1 MKMKLTIETIETISL
16 AEMVDVCE
24 QAEDKILESTDSS
37 MAFFR
42 MKPYQQLSSLLN
54 FLRMAKNATGE
65 RQQMI
70 LKYAKRFHLDM
81 CVDATRQTPEYI
93 KSFLKEVKW

>member
-1 MKMKLTIETIETISL
+1 MKMKLIIETIETISL
-16 AEMVDVCE
+16 AEIVDVCE

-42 MKPYQQLSSLLN
+42 MKPYQQLDSLLN

-81 CVDATRQTPEYI
+81 CVDAISKTPEYI
-93 KSFLKEVKW
+93 KAFLKEVKW